1 MTRKAT
7 LERSKKNILLR
18 SQVTR
23 RINGIQPARNSEQ
36 DSMNGTGCAGA
47 YPVQHKSI
55 SGTGRGARRGG
66 NPPGARRVILNQHQN
81 HARARGVG
89 VAEKVRGGSVGGY
102 PCIPHSD
109 SPRPHPPH
117 GSPDSIAFN
126 CKSGQRVALLQTDQ
140 LGQKTRRASQSI
152 DAEVPQKAR
161 QKAARRQTGLAGDP
175 LA

>member
-1 MTRKAT
+1 MTRKAMF
-7 LERSKKNILLR
+7 ERSKKNILLR

-36 DSMNGTGCAGA
+36 DSTSGTGCTGA
-47 YPVQHKSI
+47 YPVQARRI
-55 SGTGRGARRGG
+55 SDTGRGARRGG

-109 SPRPHPPH
+109 SPLPHMPVESGIKRRVMGSRRPPAGKEGRPILKPRI
-117 GSPDSIAFN
+117 G
-126 CKSGQRVALLQTDQ
+126 KSRKEPSRL
-140 LGQKTRRASQSI
+140 
-152 DAEVPQKAR
+152 
-161 QKAARRQTGLAGDP
+161 
-175 LA
+175 

>member
-47 YPVQHKSI
+47 YPVQHKRI
-55 SGTGRGARRGG
+55 SGAGRGARRGG

-109 SPRPHPPH
+109 PPLPHMPVEPGINRRIMGLRRPPA
-117 GSPDSIAFN
+117 GKEGRS
-126 CKSGQRVALLQTDQ
+126 LL
-140 LGQKTRRASQSI
+140 KTRI
-152 DAEVPQKAR
+152 GKTKEEP
-161 QKAARRQTGLAGDP
+161 RRI
-175 LA
+175 

>member
-23 RINGIQPARNSEQ
+23 RINGIQQVRNSEQ
-36 DSMNGTGCAGA
+36 DSMSGTGA
-47 YPVQHKSI
+47 YPVQARRI
-55 SGTGRGARRGG
+55 SDTGRGARQGG
-66 NPPGARRVILNQHQN
+66 NPPGTRCVILNQHQN

-109 SPRPHPPH
+109 SPLPHLPVEPDTNRRIMGLRRPQPEKRGAP
-117 GSPDSIAFN
+117 S
-126 CKSGQRVALLQTDQ
+126 
-140 LGQKTRRASQSI
+140 
-152 DAEVPQKAR
+152 
-161 QKAARRQTGLAGDP
+161 
-175 LA
+175 

>member
-36 DSMNGTGCAGA
+36 DSMSCAGA
-47 YPVQHKSI
+47 YPARARRI

-89 VAEKVRGGSVGGY
+89 VSEKVLGGSVGGY

-109 SPRPHPPH
+109 SPLPHLPVESGTNRRVMGSRRPLPEKRGVP
-117 GSPDSIAFN
+117 
-126 CKSGQRVALLQTDQ
+126 LL
-140 LGQKTRRASQSI
+140 KTRIGKSKK
-152 DAEVPQKAR
+152 EP
-161 QKAARRQTGLAGDP
+161 RRL
-175 LA
+175 